1 MANDGIETTYPYE
14 AASPGVARYQCE
26 ECGAWNRSDKL
37 DGRLRHSKRCDSRPQ
52 PAIAEA
58 AIAEES
64 ARTRRSELE
73 RFARQV
79 RRTGLTLG
87 RDADVAECVRLGLL
101 TESQAMN
108 TDD

>member
-1 MANDGIETTYPYE
+1 MDGIKTTYPYE
-14 AASPGVARYQCE
+14 TTSPGVARHQCE
-26 ECGAWNRSDKL
+26 ECGAWERADKGA
-37 DGRLRHSKRCDSRPQ
+37 GRLLHSKRCDSRPQ
-52 PAIAEA
+52 PASAAA

-64 ARTRRSELE
+64 ARERRTELE

-79 RRTGLTLG
+79 RRTGLTRG

-101 TESQAMN
+101 SESSAMD